1 MAFKTKIYGWQR
13 GIVKANYEDYF
24 TVYSVDFGLVE
35 VISKKDSF
43 KKLPD
48 DVAIIPAQTVYLS
61 LSSKS
66 FDEKYALCE
75 FKIETL
81 DGSKITDNSLEG
93 ALKTD
98 QNNQFDKILMK
109 PWSGDFGEYDATFNT
124 NDAVRITRVVTIS
137 DVFLTLSSE
146 NVPTE
151 LFKPIAKNSKAIEKS
166 SSEMVLFPVNDEFVR
181 GKIIKTI
188 STTSF
193 QCFDVDTG
201 SEYVIALNDI
211 RVANH
216 FVKTI
221 PISTKKVQLAY
232 LKSMTSPFE
241 NNKAFTVLERHMNEN
256 FVFYLNY
263 ATDAEGENAG
273 IELLFKD
280 KNCLNKQLLPLIFE
294 KVEAENSKTSK
305 SKMPE
310 IPQDVMKSTEQFL
323 DVADIETIP
332 LTTGENVSVMV
343 IDSSTLCTGYFSAF
357 DPKLSVEHMK
367 NYATKYDKLI
377 VDYASR
383 NDIGTE
389 YCPKANEV
397 CLAIF
402 DDDGLWY
409 RCFCVERYEGDM
421 FLLIFLDYGNFI
433 KTNKTKIRK
442 ITKELMFPSNANN
455 CIIKG
460 EFF

>member
-1 MAFKTKIYGWQR
+1 M
-13 GIVKANYEDYF
+13 KANYGNYY

-43 KKLPD
+43 KKIPD
-48 DVAIIPAQTVYLS
+48 DVAIIPPQTVL
-61 LSSKS
+61 LTLCSKT
-66 FDEKYALCE
+66 FDEKYALFE
-75 FKIETL
+75 FKLKTL
-81 DGSKITDNSLEG
+81 DESKIVDNSLEG
-93 ALKTD
+93 ILQTD
-98 QNNQFDKILMK
+98 KDNDFDKVLIK
-109 PWSGDFGEYDATFNT
+109 PWSGDFVEYDATFNP

-137 DVFLTLSSE
+137 DVFLTLAGE

-151 LFKPIAKNSKAIEKS
+151 LFKPIAKNSKPIENAC
-166 SSEMVLFPVNDEFVR
+166 SEMVLFPVNDEFVR
-181 GKIIKTI
+181 GKIMKTI
-188 STTSF
+188 SNTSF

-201 SEYVIALNDI
+201 SEYVIALTDI
-211 RVANH
+211 RVANN

-232 LKSMTSPFE
+232 LKSMTSPHQ

-273 IELLFKD
+273 VELLFKD

-294 KVEAENSKTSK
+294 KVEVENSKSSK
-305 SKMPE
+305 AMIPE
-310 IPQDVMKSTEQFL
+310 IPQDVMKSDSEPFL
-323 DVADIETIP
+323 DVADIEVIP

-343 IDSSTLCTGYFSAF
+343 IDSSTLSTGYFSAF
-357 DPKLSVEHMK
+357 DPKLSIQHMQ

-383 NDIGTE
+383 TDIGTE
-389 YCPKANEV
+389 YCPKKDEV
-397 CLAIF
+397 CLAVF

-460 EFF
+460 EFLFL